1 MKIVN
6 TPSAPSEDILSDS
19 LLRVLLS
26 SLGCRRVLASMRDPW
41 LWGLF
46 LAGVIGLF
54 LSPQSAGLS
63 LPALLM
69 AALLEEAAF
78 RALLQNYAE
87 AWLAQKKKGEANE
100 KKCPRHYLLS
110 IVTPGNL
117 AVSLLFAVVHALTQ
131 SPLMAALTF
140 FPSLAMGILWTRH
153 RSLWLCTGL
162 HAWYNALFWW

>member
-1 MKIVN
+1 MN
-6 TPSAPSEDILSDS
+6 TPSAPSADILSDS
-19 LLRVLLS
+19 LLRVLRS
-26 SLGCRRVLASMRDPW
+26 SLECQRVLASVRDPW

-46 LAGVIGLF
+46 FAGAIGLF
-54 LSPQSAGLS
+54 FSPQSAGLS

-78 RALLQNYAE
+78 RALLQNFAE
-87 AWLAQKKKGEANE
+87 AWQTQKEKRKPQGKKDS
-100 KKCPRHYLLS
+100 LLTV
-110 IVTPGNL
+110 VTPGNL

-131 SPLMAALTF
+131 SPIMAALTF

>member
-1 MKIVN
+1 MN
-6 TPSAPSEDILSDS
+6 TPSAPSADILSDS
-19 LLRVLLS
+19 LLRVLRS
-26 SLGCRRVLASMRDPW
+26 SLECQRVLASVRDPW

-46 LAGVIGLF
+46 FAGAIGLF
-54 LSPQSAGLS
+54 FSPQSAGLS

-78 RALLQNYAE
+78 RALLQNFAE
-87 AWLAQKKKGEANE
+87 AWLTQKEKRKPQGKKDS
-100 KKCPRHYLLS
+100 LLTV
-110 IVTPGNL
+110 VTPGNL

-131 SPLMAALTF
+131 SPIMAALTF

>member
-1 MKIVN
+1 MN

-54 LSPQSAGLS
+54 FSPQSACPSLS
-63 LPALLM
+63 ALLM

-87 AWLAQKKKGEANE
+87 AWLAQKKKAAGG
-100 KKCPRHYLLS
+100 KKHSPCRLRS

-117 AVSLLFAVVHALTQ
+117 AVSLLFAAVHALTQ
-131 SPLMAALTF
+131 SPFMAALTF

-153 RSLWLCTGL
+153 RSLWLCAGL
-162 HAWYNALFWW
+162 HAWYNTLFWW

>member
-1 MKIVN
+1 MN
-6 TPSAPSEDILSDS
+6 TSSAPSADILSDS
-19 LLRVLLS
+19 LLRVLRS
-26 SLGCRRVLASMRDPW
+26 SLECQRVLASMRDPW

-46 LAGVIGLF
+46 FAGAIGLF
-54 LSPQSAGLS
+54 FSPQSAGLS
-63 LPALLM
+63 LPSLLM

-78 RALLQNYAE
+78 RALLQNFAE
-87 AWLAQKKKGEANE
+87 AWLTQKEKRKPQGKKDS
-100 KKCPRHYLLS
+100 LLTV
-110 IVTPGNL
+110 VTPGNL

-131 SPLMAALTF
+131 SPVMAALTF

>member
-1 MKIVN
+1 
-6 TPSAPSEDILSDS
+6 
-19 LLRVLLS
+19 
-26 SLGCRRVLASMRDPW
+26 MRDPW

-54 LSPQSAGLS
+54 FSPQSAGLS

>member
-1 MKIVN
+1 MN

-26 SLGCRRVLASMRDPW
+26 SLGCRRVLASIRDPW

-46 LAGVIGLF
+46 LAGAVGLF
-54 LSPQSAGLS
+54 FSPRSAGLS

-87 AWLAQKKKGEANE
+87 AWLAQKKKGEASSM
-100 KKCPRHYLLS
+100 KLS
-110 IVTPGNL
+110 LCRLRNIVTPGNL
-117 AVSLLFAVVHALTQ
+117 AVSLLFAAIHSLTQ
-131 SPLMAALTF
+131 SPFMAALTF

-153 RSLWLCTGL
+153 RSLWLCTAL

>member
-1 MKIVN
+1 MN
-6 TPSAPSEDILSDS
+6 TPSAPSADILSDS
-19 LLRVLLS
+19 LLRVLRS
-26 SLGCRRVLASMRDPW
+26 SLECQRVLASMRDPW

-46 LAGVIGLF
+46 FAGAIGLF
-54 LSPQSAGLS
+54 FSPQSAGLS
-63 LPALLM
+63 LSALLM

-78 RALLQNYAE
+78 RALLQNFAE
-87 AWLAQKKKGEANE
+87 AWLTQKEKRKPQGKKDS
-100 KKCPRHYLLS
+100 LLTV
-110 IVTPGNL
+110 VTPGNL

-131 SPLMAALTF
+131 SPIMAALTF